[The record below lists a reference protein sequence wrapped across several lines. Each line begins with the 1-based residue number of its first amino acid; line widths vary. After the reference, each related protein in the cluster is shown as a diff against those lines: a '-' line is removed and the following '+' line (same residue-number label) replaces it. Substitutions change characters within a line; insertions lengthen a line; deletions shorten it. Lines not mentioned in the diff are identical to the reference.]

1 MKNKN
6 KELDVDFI
14 GGQKPMTKEE
24 ELAISKFIRAE
35 KEKKKQQSLRDTKIK
50 TFSKDKQPA

>member
-14 GGQKPMTKEE
+14 GGQHKPITKDEE
-24 ELAISKFIRAE
+24 NAISAFIRSS
-35 KEKKKQQSLRDTKIK
+35 KEKKRSRVTRKTKSSQKLQQT
-50 TFSKDKQPA
+50 A